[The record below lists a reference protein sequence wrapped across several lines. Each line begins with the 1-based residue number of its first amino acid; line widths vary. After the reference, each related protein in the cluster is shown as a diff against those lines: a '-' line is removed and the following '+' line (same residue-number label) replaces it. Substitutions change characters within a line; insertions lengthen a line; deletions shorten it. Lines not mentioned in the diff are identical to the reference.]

1 VNAVSPGLIETEIHV
16 LSTGDGARVERMRP
30 LIPMGRIG
38 QPDEIAEAVLFLMS
52 EAASYMTGA
61 NLKVSGG
68 R

>member
-1 VNAVSPGLIETEIHV
+1 VETEIHA
-16 LSTGDGARVERMRP
+16 LSTGDAARVERLRP
-30 LIPMGRIG
+30 MIPMGRVG
-38 QPDEIAEAVLFLMS
+38 QPSEIAEAVLFLIS